1 MARMARMARTTR
13 VARMAEERREVAVVG
28 AGLLGLAAGRALA
41 AAGRDVVVLEQ
52 ATVGHERSGSR
63 GPSRIFRLGYEDP
76 TYVRMAR
83 LARDLWREL
92 ESEAGRSLLTVTGQ
106 LDLGVGLEEVR
117 AAMRAA
123 GASVDALPAG
133 AVRERWR
140 GVAWDG
146 AALWEPDS
154 GVLSADACL
163 DALRSCSGAELREGW
178 RVQGLRESVDGVA
191 LDVVERGGR
200 AHRLACEVVVVCAGA
215 WSRALGAAAGVALD
229 LRPTLEQV
237 AYFRGGPG
245 TEPLALPI
253 FIERRHRSDGPSP
266 YGLPT
271 FSAGPRHG
279 TYKVAFHGGGPGADP
294 DSVALAPDPAVDA
307 ALGAVAGRLL
317 PGLDARPVG
326 SERCFYD
333 NSPDE
338 GFVLDRV
345 GRVVIG
351 AGTSG
356 HGFKFG
362 PLWGELLASLALGTE
377 PPVPVDPFRAGT
389 RFRGS

>member
-1 MARMARMARTTR
+1 MAD
-13 VARMAEERREVAVVG
+13 ERRELAVVG
-28 AGLLGLAAGRALA
+28 AGLLGLSAGRALA

-52 ATVGHERSGSR
+52 AAVGHERSGSR

-83 LARDLWREL
+83 LALGLWREL
-92 ESEAGRSLLTVTGQ
+92 EAEAGRTLLTVTGQ
-106 LDLGVGLEEVR
+106 LDLGVGRAEVR
-117 AAMRAA
+117 AAMQAA
-123 GASVDALPAG
+123 GAPVEELGAG
-133 AVRERWR
+133 AVGERWP
-140 GVAWDG
+140 GVAWSG

-163 DALRSCSGAELREGW
+163 GALRACSAAELREGS
-178 RVQGLRESVDGVA
+178 RVTGIRDSGRTMELSVAGPDGVT
-191 LDVVERGGR
+191 RT
-200 AHRLACEVVVVCAGA
+200 LACDIVVICAGA
-215 WSRALGAAAGVALD
+215 WSRSLTAAAGIPLL

-237 AYFRGGPG
+237 AYFRAGDHCD
-245 TEPLALPI
+245 PLGLPI
-253 FIERRHRSDGPSP
+253 FIERRPREEGASP

-271 FSAGPRHG
+271 FSPGPSGG
-279 TYKVAFHGGGPGADP
+279 TYKVAFHGGGQEAADP
-294 DSVALAPDPAVDA
+294 DEVGLAPDPVVDR
-307 ALGAVAGRLL
+307 ALGAVVGRLL
-317 PGLDARPVG
+317 PGLDPRPVG

-338 GFVLDRV
+338 GFVIDRV

-362 PLWGELLASLALGTE
+362 PLWGVLLAALALGTV
-377 PPVPVDPFRAGT
+377 PPVPLDSFVVGT